1 VQYGDKSQTLGQL
14 GKETVALSPQAPPA
28 TGVVFGCSDN
38 TTAPFDETSVAGL
51 LGLGR
56 GDSSILSQTRRA
68 GDGVAVFSY
77 WLPPR
82 ASSTGYLTFGAAPQ
96 PPNLTFTP
104 LRTAADPRLSS
115 VYVVD
120 LSSISVNGAAVPVR
134 AAAISAAAV
143 IIDSGTVI
151 THMPAAAYYPLRDEF
166 RRHMDNYTMQPE
178 GSAGPLD
185 TCYDVTEHD
194 VVMVP
199 PVAFEFGGGARIDAD
214 ASGILY
220 VAGASGAAVACL
232 AFVPTDLEDLMVIG
246 NMQQRAYNV
255 VFDVTGGR
263 VGFAPNGC

>member
-1 VQYGDKSQTLGQL
+1 VYTVQYGDKSQTLGKL
-14 GKETVALSPQAPPA
+14 AKETVTLSPQAPPT
-28 TGVVFGCSDN
+28 TGVVFCCSDN
-38 TTAPFDETSVAGL
+38 TTSPFENTGVAGL

-56 GDSSILSQTRRA
+56 DNLSILSQTRRA
-68 GDGVAVFSY
+68 GDDGGFVFSY
-77 WLPPR
+77 CLPPR
-82 ASSTGYLTFGAAPQ
+82 ASSTGYLTIGAALPLS
-96 PPNLTFTP
+96 NLTFTP

-120 LSSISVNGAAVPVR
+120 LSSISVNGAAVPVP

-185 TCYDVTEHD
+185 TCYDVTGHD

-232 AFVPTDLEDLMVIG
+232 AFVPTDSVDLMG
-246 NMQQRAYNV
+246 HW
-255 VFDVTGGR
+255 
-263 VGFAPNGC
+263 

>member
-1 VQYGDKSQTLGQL
+1 MAG
-14 GKETVALSPQAPPA
+14 A
-28 TGVVFGCSDN
+28 
-38 TTAPFDETSVAGL
+38 SV
-51 LGLGR
+51 
-56 GDSSILSQTRRA
+56 TM
-68 GDGVAVFSY
+68 
-77 WLPPR
+77 
-82 ASSTGYLTFGAAPQ
+82 
-96 PPNLTFTP
+96 NLTFTL
-104 LRTAADPRLSS
+104 LRTRS

-120 LSSISVNGAAVPVR
+120 LSSISVNGAAAPVP
-134 AAAISAAAV
+134 AAAISEAAV

-166 RRHMDNYTMQPE
+166 RRHMNNYTMQPE

-185 TCYDVTEHD
+185 TCYDVTGHD

-220 VAGASGAAVACL
+220 VAGAAVACL
-232 AFVPTDLEDLMVIG
+232 AFVPTDSVDLMVIG